1 MKKRMT
7 AFLLLLVLLLTAVLP
22 AHRALAVD
30 DAGKETVEGEDV
42 KTEAPLAEEPKTE
55 EEGES
60 TEEPEI
66 PFEELPFM
74 ERVALMRGDD
84 EAQEESAEAEEQTPL
99 LRGAAPS
106 ALMAAASNATITY
119 TFPAMGEGNYTDY
132 VYPDKYQSSG
142 YETTIWLVTKT
153 TSAGTVTGV
162 NAICIE
168 PNGDSARYGQTYSD
182 LPNNNP
188 TARGGNINCTFQ
200 VLTTTGSQGLLRK
213 LLWYGEAGGSSKF
226 PSQVP
231 NKAYDIA
238 GSHAGAAVLMHVAA
252 SALATGHLDGYAA
265 IYTKS
270 SVDPYFN
277 GTQTLRDDVLR
288 YVAAVKDLPD
298 PPATYICTLAISQ
311 GTASGRQSYMFTE
324 LPDALTGKVTLTKT
338 SSNAAYGN
346 SHSLAGAEFGVYSN
360 QACTTKVGTLTTVA
374 GGTSNTLELT
384 AGTYYVK
391 ETKAPTGYKL
401 NTEVK
406 TVTVT
411 AGQTATVS
419 FSDDPGNGY
428 LTLRKTSSDATY
440 GSSHSLAGAE
450 FGVYSNSTCTTKV
463 GTLTTVAGGTSNT
476 LELAAG
482 TYYVK
487 ETKAPTGYKLST
499 EVKSVTVS
507 GGQTATVSFAD
518 APEEGKVT
526 LQKSSSDA
534 AYVNSYSLA
543 GAVFGVY
550 REQACTSEVGRLTT
564 VTGGGSNTLTLPIGT
579 YYVKELTAP
588 NGYLLNTEVKSV
600 PLTTGSTQ
608 TVSFTDAPGISRLYL
623 SKKIAPNNSL
633 TAVCPGYYVLDGTEF
648 TVYVGDSSTV
658 AGVLPVSNGKTG
670 EINVTVGVTYR
681 IVETKTMP
689 GFKTAP
695 AQYYTPAAG
704 GKTYSLE
711 IANEPVFCPIVL
723 RLVKENSAKAPL
735 PGAIYTVSYYP
746 EAVTSLEAL
755 DGKTAARVWKFRTGS
770 DGAFSLT
777 NGSRQIS
784 GNLYTDEAGKAQ
796 MLPGSYR
803 FEETEAPDGYAAAAP
818 FVVVTSFDSTGKWSH
833 KSYGGSLYSLN
844 TTTGELRQTDEEQTV
859 TIRIQKTN
867 PDGSTTPRQF
877 ASFEGAVYQVIR
889 QDTGEV
895 VGTITTDNEGKG
907 ELAGLKPGLYRLH
920 ETAAPPAYILNPD
933 DVTVNVAIREK
944 NTPVFIYDTSVS
956 DTPEPIA
963 PTGIGLELAP
973 FSWLLTLGS
982 ASLGT
987 VLLSRRKKK

>member
-30 DAGKETVEGEDV
+30 DVEATAEEEEEG
-42 KTEAPLAEEPKTE
+42 PLAEEPRTE

-60 TEEPEI
+60 PEEPEI

-84 EAQEESAEAEEQTPL
+84 EAQEESAQAEEQTPL
-99 LRGAAPS
+99 LRGVAPS

-119 TFPAMGEGNYTDY
+119 TFPTLGEGNYTDY

-153 TSAGTVTGV
+153 TSEGTITGV

-213 LLWYGEAGGSSKF
+213 LLWYGEAGGNSKF

-265 IYTKS
+265 IYAKS

-277 GTQTLRDDVLR
+277 GTQTLKDDVLR

-311 GTASGRQSYMFTE
+311 GAASGRQSYMFTE
-324 LPDALTGKVTLTKT
+324 LPDALIGKLTLTKT
-338 SSNAAYGN
+338 SSNVAYGN
-346 SHSLAGAEFGVYSN
+346 NHSLVGAEFCVYSNQACTTKVGTLTTLANGTSNTIELTAGTYYVKETKAPTGYKLSTEVKNVTVIAGQTATVSFSDDPGNGYLTLTKTSSDATYGSSHSLAGAEFGVYSN

-374 GGTSNTLELT
+374 NGTSNTIELT
-384 AGTYYVK
+384 
-391 ETKAPTGYKL
+391 
-401 NTEVK
+401 
-406 TVTVT
+406 
-411 AGQTATVS
+411 
-419 FSDDPGNGY
+419 
-428 LTLRKTSSDATY
+428 
-440 GSSHSLAGAE
+440 
-450 FGVYSNSTCTTKV
+450 
-463 GTLTTVAGGTSNT
+463 
-476 LELAAG
+476 AG

-499 EVKSVTVS
+499 EVKTVTVS

-534 AYVNSYSLA
+534 TYANTYSLA

-550 REQACTSEVGRLTT
+550 REQTCTSEVGRLTT
-564 VTGGGSNTLTLPIGT
+564 AANGSSNTLTLPIGT

-600 PLTTGSTQ
+600 TLTAGSTQ
-608 TVSFTDAPGISRLYL
+608 TVSFTDAPGISKLYL
-623 SKKIAPNNSL
+623 TKKIAPNNNLS
-633 TAVCPGYYVLDGTEF
+633 AVCPGYYVLDGTEF

-658 AGVLPVSNGKTG
+658 AGVMTVSNGKTG

-689 GFKTAP
+689 GFKTAA
-695 AQYYTPAAG
+695 AQYYTPAEG
-704 GKTYSLE
+704 GKTYSVE
-711 IANEPVFCPIVL
+711 IANEPIFCPTPL
-723 RLVKENSAKAPL
+723 KLVKKNSEGTLL
-735 PGAIYTVSYYP
+735 PGAIFTVSYYP
-746 EAVTSLEAL
+746 MTADSLAAL
-755 DGKTAARVWKFRTGS
+755 DGQTPVRVWQYRTGS

-777 NGSRQIS
+777 DASRLVS
-784 GNLYTDEAGKAQ
+784 GTLYTDAAGRAQ
-796 MLPGSYR
+796 MLPGTYH
-803 FEETEAPDGYAAAAP
+803 FEETEASAGYAAAEP
-818 FVVVTSFDSTGKWSH
+818 FAVVSTFDSTGTWSH

-844 TTTGELRQTDEEQTV
+844 RTSGEIQLKDEKQTV
-859 TIRIQKTN
+859 TLRIQKAN
-867 PDGSTTPRQF
+867 PDGGTTPRQF
-877 ASFEGAVYQVIR
+877 ASFAGAVYQVIR
-889 QDTGEV
+889 QDTGSQ
-895 VGTITTDNEGKG
+895 VGTITTDSAGKG
-907 ELAGLKPGLYRLH
+907 ELSGLLPGVYRLH
-920 ETAAPPAYILNPD
+920 EATAPPGYILNPN
-933 DVTVNVAIREK
+933 DVTVNAAIREK
-944 NTPVFIYDTSVS
+944 NTPVFLYDVTVS

-963 PTGIGLELAP
+963 PTGVENHVGSFKALLLIGALSLA
-973 FSWLLTLGS
+973 F
-982 ASLGT
+982 T
-987 VLLSRRKKK
+987 VSVSRKRKVAE